1 VLLHFYRVAVVPSKG
16 NFVDIARQMSVA
28 EGMKDTL
35 LDSFKNNIERFSRVD
50 VNLATSILFV
60 AEMDSLMTGKMFA
73 DS

>member
-1 VLLHFYRVAVVPSKG
+1 
-16 NFVDIARQMSVA
+16 MSAA
-28 EGMKDTL
+28 EGMKDAL

-50 VNLATSILFV
+50 VNPAMSILFV